1 MEAKEAKQ
9 GLRKNFFTVVLLA
22 IAGSIIYGLAYFRN
36 YYYDAYIVMYHLT
49 NTQMGSLGSAYG
61 FMGLV
66 SYLIGGILA
75 DRFPAKKLMVGS
87 LIATGLGGFLH
98 LFFTSYVAL
107 FLIYA
112 LWGVTSLLTFWP
124 ALLKIV
130 RMQAD
135 EDEQSRAYG
144 IFEGARGITNVI
156 HMAVATAIFGFFQKQ
171 LTEAAGLRWII
182 IFYSVMPILC
192 GLAFLFLVKEP
203 TPTEKIV
210 EGQKLQIKD
219 IVDVIKMPAIWIIIG
234 MMFTS
239 YVFNMS
245 IYYFT
250 PYASN
255 IIGTSAVFAAIVT
268 VLAQYCRL
276 VAAPVGG
283 FLADKISKSTVMM
296 GGFIVMGL
304 GTVLM
309 ISVAGMNGQI
319 QLVLL
324 IIAASIVYL
333 AMFSNYGL
341 FFSFMSEG
349 KIPLRLSGVA
359 IGLASTLGYL
369 PEVIAPLVAGNVLDK
384 YEGNSGYFI
393 YFSLMIAMAV
403 IGAILCIVWR
413 RTYGKAYKEEMS
425 LKAIEQATHSQLEE
439 ME

>member
-1 MEAKEAKQ
+1 MDATEIKQ
-9 GLRKNFFTVVLLA
+9 GLRKNFFTVILLA
-22 IAGSIIYGLAYFRN
+22 IAGSIIYGLAYFRL
-36 YYYDAYIVMYHLT
+36 YYYDAYIATYGLT

-75 DRFPAKKLMVGS
+75 DRFAAKKLLVFS
-87 LIATGLGGFLH
+87 LIATGFGGFLH
-98 LFFTSYVAL
+98 LFFTSFIAL

-130 RMQAD
+130 RMQATD
-135 EDEQSRAYG
+135 DEQSRAYG
-144 IFEGARGITNVI
+144 IFEGTRGITNVI
-156 HMAVATAIFGFFQKQ
+156 HMAIATAIFGFFQKG

-182 IFYSVMPILC
+182 IFYSVIPIIC

-203 TPTEKIV
+203 NRVEEGSTTEKF
-210 EGQKLQIKD
+210 KFKD
-219 IVDVIKMPAIWIIIG
+219 VLDVLKMPAIWLIIG

-239 YVFNMS
+239 YMFNMS

-276 VAAPVGG
+276 VAAPAGG

-296 GGFIVMGL
+296 GGFIAMGL
-304 GTVLM
+304 GTGLM
-309 ISVAGMNGQI
+309 MSIAGMSGQL
-319 QLVLL
+319 QVVLL
-324 IIAASIVYL
+324 IVAASIVYL
-333 AMFSNYGL
+333 AMFSNYGI

-349 KIPLRLSGVA
+349 GIPLRLSGVA

-369 PEVIAPLVAGNVLDK
+369 PEVIAPLLAGNILDRF
-384 YEGNSGYFI
+384 EGNTGYFI
-393 YFSLMIAMAV
+393 YFSIMIAMAV
-403 IGAILCIVWR
+403 IGAILCIIWG
-413 RTYGKAYKEEMS
+413 RTYGKRYKEEHKQ
-425 LKAIEQATHSQLEE
+425 KAAPQ
-439 ME
+439 

>member
-1 MEAKEAKQ
+1 MDSNEVKQ

-36 YYYDAYIVMYHLT
+36 YYYDAYVATYHLT

-66 SYLIGGILA
+66 SYLIGGVLA

-98 LFFTSYVAL
+98 LFFTSYAAL

-130 RMQAD
+130 RMQAN

-144 IFEGARGITNVI
+144 IFEGTRGITNVI

-171 LTEAAGLRWII
+171 LTEAMGLRWII
-182 IFYSVMPILC
+182 IFYSVIPILC

-203 TPTEKIV
+203 APMKEASAGEKL
-210 EGQKLQIKD
+210 KMKD
-219 IVDVIKMPAIWIIIG
+219 IIDVLKMPAIWLIIG

-239 YVFNMS
+239 YTFNMS

-255 IIGTSAVFAAIVT
+255 IIGTSAVFAAIVSM
-268 VLAQYCRL
+268 LAQYCRL

-283 FLADKISKSTVMM
+283 FLADKISKSTIMM
-296 GGFIVMGL
+296 CGFIVMAL
-304 GTVLM
+304 GTLLM
-309 ISVAGMNGQI
+309 ISVSGMSGQI
-319 QLVLL
+319 QVILL
-324 IIAASIVYL
+324 IVAASLVYL

-349 KIPLRLSGVA
+349 KIPLRLSGIA

-369 PEVIAPLVAGNVLDK
+369 PEVIAPLVAGNVLDR

-393 YFSLMIAMAV
+393 YFTLMVVMAV
-403 IGAILCIVWR
+403 VGAILCVIWH
-413 RTYGKAYKEEMS
+413 RTYGKAYKAEMK
-425 LKAIEQATHSQLEE
+425 LKEAPQAQEAAVKE
-439 ME
+439 

>member
-1 MEAKEAKQ
+1 MDSNELKQ
-9 GLRKNFFTVVLLA
+9 GLRKNFLTVVLLA

-36 YYYDAYIVMYHLT
+36 YYYDAYVATYHLT

-66 SYLIGGILA
+66 SYLIGGVLA

-98 LFFTSYVAL
+98 LFFTSYIAL

-130 RMQAD
+130 RMQAN

-144 IFEGARGITNVI
+144 IFEGTRGITNVI

-171 LTEAAGLRWII
+171 LTEAMGLRWII
-182 IFYSVMPILC
+182 IFYSIIPILC

-203 TPTEKIV
+203 TPMKEAGVEEKL
-210 EGQKLQIKD
+210 KLKD
-219 IVDVIKMPAIWIIIG
+219 ILDVLKMPALWLIIG
-234 MMFTS
+234 MMITS
-239 YVFNMS
+239 YTFNMS

-255 IIGTSAVFAAIVT
+255 IIGTSAVFAAIVSM
-268 VLAQYCRL
+268 LAQYCRL

-283 FLADKISKSTVMM
+283 FLADRISKSTIMM
-296 GGFIVMGL
+296 GGFIVMAI
-304 GTVLM
+304 GTGLM
-309 ISVAGMNGQI
+309 IFVSGLSGQI
-319 QLVLL
+319 QVILL
-324 IIAASIVYL
+324 ITAASLVYL

-349 KIPLRLSGVA
+349 KIPLRLSGIA

-369 PEVIAPLVAGNVLDK
+369 PEVFAPLVAGNVLDR
-384 YEGNSGYFI
+384 YAGNSGYFI
-393 YFSLMIAMAV
+393 YFTLMIIMAV
-403 IGAILCIVWR
+403 IGAILCIIWH
-413 RTYGKAYKEEMS
+413 RTYGKAYKEEMR
-425 LKAIEQATHSQLEE
+425 LKEEVQAQEAAIKE
-439 ME
+439 

>member
-1 MEAKEAKQ
+1 METAKEVKQ
-9 GLRKNFFTVVLLA
+9 GLRKNFFTVILLA
-22 IAGSIIYGLAYFRN
+22 IAGSIIYGLAYFRL
-36 YYYDAYIVMYHLT
+36 YYYDAYIATYHLT

-75 DRFPAKKLMVGS
+75 DRFAAKKLLVFS

-98 LFFTSYVAL
+98 LFFTSFIAL

-130 RMQAD
+130 RMQAN

-144 IFEGARGITNVI
+144 IFEGTRGITNVI
-156 HMAVATAIFGFFQKQ
+156 HMAIATAIFGFFQKQ
-171 LTEAAGLRWII
+171 ITEASGLRWII
-182 IFYSVMPILC
+182 IFYSVIPIVC
-192 GLAFLFLVKEP
+192 GFAFLFLVKEP
-203 TPTEKIV
+203 TRSAEDASGEKL
-210 EGQKLQIKD
+210 KLQD
-219 IVDVIKMPAIWIIIG
+219 IVDVLKMPAIWIIIG
-234 MMFTS
+234 LMFTS
-239 YVFNMS
+239 YTFNMS

-255 IIGTSAVFAAIVT
+255 IIGTSAVFAAVVT

-283 FLADKISKSTVMM
+283 FVADRFSKSTVML
-296 GGFIVMGL
+296 GGFVAMGI
-304 GTVLM
+304 GTALM
-309 ISVAGMNGQI
+309 LAVAGISGQLQI
-319 QLVLL
+319 VLL
-324 IIAASIVYL
+324 IVAASIVYL

-349 KIPLRLSGVA
+349 KIPLRLSGIA

-369 PEVIAPLVAGNVLDK
+369 PEVLAPLAAGNILDR
-384 YEGNSGYFI
+384 YAGNTGYYI
-393 YFSLMIAMAV
+393 YFGIMIAMAV
-403 IGAILCIVWR
+403 LGAVLCVVWG
-413 RTYGKAYKEEMS
+413 RTYGKRYKEEMRQ
-425 LKAIEQATHSQLEE
+425 KAAEQSAVENK
-439 ME
+439 

>member
-1 MEAKEAKQ
+1 MDSNEVKQ

-36 YYYDAYIVMYHLT
+36 YYYDAYVATYHLT

-66 SYLIGGILA
+66 SYLIGGVLA

-98 LFFTSYVAL
+98 LFFTSYAAL

-130 RMQAD
+130 RMQAN

-144 IFEGARGITNVI
+144 IFEGTRGITNVI

-171 LTEAAGLRWII
+171 LTEAMGLRWII
-182 IFYSVMPILC
+182 IFYSVIPILC

-203 TPTEKIV
+203 APMKEAGAGEKL
-210 EGQKLQIKD
+210 KMKD
-219 IVDVIKMPAIWIIIG
+219 IIDVLKMPAIWLIIG

-239 YVFNMS
+239 YTFNMS

-255 IIGTSAVFAAIVT
+255 IIGTSAVFAAIVSM
-268 VLAQYCRL
+268 LAQYCRL

-283 FLADKISKSTVMM
+283 FLADKISKSTIMM
-296 GGFIVMGL
+296 CGFIVMAL
-304 GTVLM
+304 GTLLM
-309 ISVAGMNGQI
+309 ISVSGMSGQI
-319 QLVLL
+319 QVILL
-324 IIAASIVYL
+324 IVAASLVYL

-349 KIPLRLSGVA
+349 KIPLRLSGIA

-369 PEVIAPLVAGNVLDK
+369 PEVIAPLVAGNVLDR

-393 YFSLMIAMAV
+393 YFTLMVVMAV
-403 IGAILCIVWR
+403 VGAILCVIWH
-413 RTYGKAYKEEMS
+413 RTYGKAYKAEMK
-425 LKAIEQATHSQLEE
+425 LKEAAQAQEAAVKE
-439 ME
+439 

>member
-1 MEAKEAKQ
+1 MDSNEVKQ

-36 YYYDAYIVMYHLT
+36 YYYDAYVATYHLT

-66 SYLIGGILA
+66 SYLIGGVLA

-98 LFFTSYVAL
+98 LFFTSYAAL

-130 RMQAD
+130 RMQAN

-144 IFEGARGITNVI
+144 IFEGTRGITNVL

-171 LTEAAGLRWII
+171 LTEAMGLRWII
-182 IFYSVMPILC
+182 IFYSVIPILC

-203 TPTEKIV
+203 APMKEAGAGEKL
-210 EGQKLQIKD
+210 KMKD
-219 IVDVIKMPAIWIIIG
+219 IIDVLKMPAIWLIIG

-239 YVFNMS
+239 YTFNMS

-255 IIGTSAVFAAIVT
+255 IIGTSAVFAAIVSM
-268 VLAQYCRL
+268 LAQYCRL

-283 FLADKISKSTVMM
+283 VLADKISKSTIMM
-296 GGFIVMGL
+296 CGFIVMAL
-304 GTVLM
+304 GTLLM
-309 ISVAGMNGQI
+309 ISVSGMSGQI
-319 QLVLL
+319 QVILL
-324 IIAASIVYL
+324 IVAASLVYL

-349 KIPLRLSGVA
+349 KIPLRLSGIA

-369 PEVIAPLVAGNVLDK
+369 PEVIAPLVAGNVLDR

-393 YFSLMIAMAV
+393 YFTLMVVMAV
-403 IGAILCIVWR
+403 VGAILCVIWH
-413 RTYGKAYKEEMS
+413 RTYGKAYKAE
-425 LKAIEQATHSQLEE
+425 LKLKEAAQAQEAAVKE
-439 ME
+439 

>member
-1 MEAKEAKQ
+1 MDSNEVKQ

-36 YYYDAYIVMYHLT
+36 YYYDAYVATYHLT

-66 SYLIGGILA
+66 SYLIGGVLA

-98 LFFTSYVAL
+98 LFFTSYAAL

-130 RMQAD
+130 RMQAN

-144 IFEGARGITNVI
+144 IFEGTRGITNVI

-171 LTEAAGLRWII
+171 LTEAMGLRWII
-182 IFYSVMPILC
+182 IFYSVIPILC

-203 TPTEKIV
+203 APMKEAGAGEKL
-210 EGQKLQIKD
+210 KMKD
-219 IVDVIKMPAIWIIIG
+219 IIDVLKMPAIWLIIG

-239 YVFNMS
+239 YTFNMS

-255 IIGTSAVFAAIVT
+255 IIGTSAVFAAIVSM
-268 VLAQYCRL
+268 LAQYCRL

-283 FLADKISKSTVMM
+283 FLADKISKSTIMM
-296 GGFIVMGL
+296 CGFIVMAL
-304 GTVLM
+304 GTLLM
-309 ISVAGMNGQI
+309 ISVSGMSGQI
-319 QLVLL
+319 QVILL
-324 IIAASIVYL
+324 IVAASLVYL

-349 KIPLRLSGVA
+349 KIPLRLSGIA

-369 PEVIAPLVAGNVLDK
+369 PEVIAPLVAGNVLDR

-393 YFSLMIAMAV
+393 YFTLMVVMAV
-403 IGAILCIVWR
+403 VGAILCVIWH
-413 RTYGKAYKEEMS
+413 RTYGKAYKAEIK
-425 LKAIEQATHSQLEE
+425 LKEAAQAQEAAVKE
-439 ME
+439 

>member
-1 MEAKEAKQ
+1 MDSNEVTQ

-36 YYYDAYIVMYHLT
+36 YYYDAYVATYHLT

-66 SYLIGGILA
+66 SYLIGGVLA

-98 LFFTSYVAL
+98 LFFTSYAAL

-130 RMQAD
+130 RMQAN

-144 IFEGARGITNVI
+144 IFEGTRGITNVI

-171 LTEAAGLRWII
+171 LTEAMGLRWII
-182 IFYSVMPILC
+182 IFYSVIPILC

-203 TPTEKIV
+203 APMKEAGAGEKL
-210 EGQKLQIKD
+210 KMKD
-219 IVDVIKMPAIWIIIG
+219 IIDVLKMPAIWLIIG

-239 YVFNMS
+239 YTFNMS

-255 IIGTSAVFAAIVT
+255 IIGTSAVFAAIVSM
-268 VLAQYCRL
+268 LAQYCRL

-283 FLADKISKSTVMM
+283 FLADKISKSTIMM
-296 GGFIVMGL
+296 CGFIVMAL
-304 GTVLM
+304 GTLLM
-309 ISVAGMNGQI
+309 ISVSGMSGQI
-319 QLVLL
+319 QVILL
-324 IIAASIVYL
+324 IVAASLVYL

-349 KIPLRLSGVA
+349 KIPLRLSGIA

-369 PEVIAPLVAGNVLDK
+369 PEVIAPLVAGNVLDR

-393 YFSLMIAMAV
+393 YFTLMVVMAV
-403 IGAILCIVWR
+403 VGAILCVIWH
-413 RTYGKAYKEEMS
+413 RTYGKAYKAEMK
-425 LKAIEQATHSQLEE
+425 LKEAAQAQEATVKE
-439 ME
+439 

>member
-1 MEAKEAKQ
+1 MMEAANAKQ
-9 GLRKNFFTVVLLA
+9 GLRKNFFTVILLA
-22 IAGSIIYGLAYFRN
+22 IAGSIIYGLAYFRL
-36 YYYDAYIVMYHLT
+36 YYYDAYIATYGLT

-75 DRFPAKKLMVGS
+75 DRFAAKKLLVFS

-98 LFFTSYVAL
+98 LFFTSFIAL

-130 RMQAD
+130 RMQATD
-135 EDEQSRAYG
+135 DEQSRAYG
-144 IFEGARGITNVI
+144 IFEGTRGITNVI
-156 HMAVATAIFGFFQKQ
+156 HMAIATAIFGFFQKA

-182 IFYSVMPILC
+182 IFYSVIPILC

-203 TPTEKIV
+203 TRSEENATSEKF
-210 EGQKLQIKD
+210 KFKD
-219 IVDVIKMPAIWIIIG
+219 VMDVIKMPAIWLIVG

-239 YVFNMS
+239 YIFNMS

-296 GGFIVMGL
+296 AGFVIMGL
-304 GTVLM
+304 GTLLM
-309 ISVAGMNGQI
+309 LSIAGMSGQI
-319 QLVLL
+319 QVVLL
-324 IIAASIVYL
+324 IVAASMVYL
-333 AMFSNYGL
+333 AMYSNYGI

-349 KIPLRLSGVA
+349 GIPLRLSGVA

-369 PEVIAPLVAGNVLDK
+369 PEVIAPLVAGNILDRF
-384 YEGNSGYFI
+384 EGNTGYFI

-403 IGAILCIVWR
+403 IGAVLCFIWG
-413 RTYGKAYKEEMS
+413 RTYGKKYKEEQK
-425 LKAIEQATHSQLEE
+425 LKEAQQ
-439 ME
+439 

>member
-1 MEAKEAKQ
+1 MDSNEVKQ

-36 YYYDAYIVMYHLT
+36 YYYDAYVATYHLT

-66 SYLIGGILA
+66 SYLIGGVLA

-98 LFFTSYVAL
+98 LFFTSYAAL

-130 RMQAD
+130 RMQAN

-144 IFEGARGITNVI
+144 IFEGTRGITNVL

-171 LTEAAGLRWII
+171 LTEAMGLRWII
-182 IFYSVMPILC
+182 IFYSVIPILC

-203 TPTEKIV
+203 APMKEAGAGEKL
-210 EGQKLQIKD
+210 KMKD
-219 IVDVIKMPAIWIIIG
+219 IIDVLKMPAIWLIIG

-239 YVFNMS
+239 YTFNMS

-255 IIGTSAVFAAIVT
+255 IIGTSAVFAAIVSM
-268 VLAQYCRL
+268 LAQYCRL

-283 FLADKISKSTVMM
+283 FLADKISKSTIMM
-296 GGFIVMGL
+296 CGFIVMAL
-304 GTVLM
+304 GTLLM
-309 ISVAGMNGQI
+309 ISVSGMSGQI
-319 QLVLL
+319 QVILL
-324 IIAASIVYL
+324 IVAASLVYL

-349 KIPLRLSGVA
+349 KIPLRLSGIA

-369 PEVIAPLVAGNVLDK
+369 PEVIAPLVAGNVLDR

-393 YFSLMIAMAV
+393 YFTLMVVMAV
-403 IGAILCIVWR
+403 VGAILCVIWH
-413 RTYGKAYKEEMS
+413 RTYGKAYKAEMK
-425 LKAIEQATHSQLEE
+425 LKEAAQAQETAVKE
-439 ME
+439 

>member
-1 MEAKEAKQ
+1 MDSNEVKQ

-36 YYYDAYIVMYHLT
+36 YYYDAYVATYHLT

-66 SYLIGGILA
+66 SYLIGGVLA

-98 LFFTSYVAL
+98 LFFTSYAAL

-130 RMQAD
+130 RMQAN

-144 IFEGARGITNVI
+144 IFEGTRGITNVI
-156 HMAVATAIFGFFQKQ
+156 HMAVATTIFGFFQKQ
-171 LTEAAGLRWII
+171 LTEAMGLRWII
-182 IFYSVMPILC
+182 IFYSVIPILC

-203 TPTEKIV
+203 APMKEAGAGEKLKM
-210 EGQKLQIKD
+210 ED
-219 IVDVIKMPAIWIIIG
+219 IIDVLKMPAIWLIIG

-239 YVFNMS
+239 YTFNMS

-255 IIGTSAVFAAIVT
+255 IIGTSAVFAAIVSM
-268 VLAQYCRL
+268 LAQYCRL

-283 FLADKISKSTVMM
+283 FLADKISKSTIMM
-296 GGFIVMGL
+296 CGFIVMAL
-304 GTVLM
+304 GTLLM
-309 ISVAGMNGQI
+309 ISVSGMSGQI
-319 QLVLL
+319 QVILL
-324 IIAASIVYL
+324 IVAASLVYL

-349 KIPLRLSGVA
+349 KIPLRLSGIA

-369 PEVIAPLVAGNVLDK
+369 PEVIAPLVAGNVLDR

-393 YFSLMIAMAV
+393 YFTLMVVMAV
-403 IGAILCIVWR
+403 VGAILCVIWH
-413 RTYGKAYKEEMS
+413 RTYGKAYKAEMK
-425 LKAIEQATHSQLEE
+425 LKEAAQAQEAAVKE
-439 ME
+439 

>member
-1 MEAKEAKQ
+1 MDSNEVKQ

-36 YYYDAYIVMYHLT
+36 YYYDAYVATYHLT

-66 SYLIGGILA
+66 SYLIGGVLA

-98 LFFTSYVAL
+98 LFFTSYAAL

-130 RMQAD
+130 RMQAN

-144 IFEGARGITNVI
+144 IFEGTRGITNVI

-171 LTEAAGLRWII
+171 LIEAMGLRWII
-182 IFYSVMPILC
+182 IFYSVIPILC

-203 TPTEKIV
+203 APMKEAGAGEKL
-210 EGQKLQIKD
+210 KMKD
-219 IVDVIKMPAIWIIIG
+219 IIDVLKMPAIWLIIG

-239 YVFNMS
+239 YTFNMS

-255 IIGTSAVFAAIVT
+255 IIGTSAVFAAIVSM
-268 VLAQYCRL
+268 LAQYCRL

-283 FLADKISKSTVMM
+283 FLADKISKSTIMM
-296 GGFIVMGL
+296 CGFIVMAL
-304 GTVLM
+304 GTLLM
-309 ISVAGMNGQI
+309 ISVSGMSGQI
-319 QLVLL
+319 QVILL
-324 IIAASIVYL
+324 IVAASLVYL

-349 KIPLRLSGVA
+349 KIPLRLSGIA

-369 PEVIAPLVAGNVLDK
+369 PEVIAPLVAGNVLDR

-393 YFSLMIAMAV
+393 YFTLMVVMAV
-403 IGAILCIVWR
+403 VGAILCVIWH
-413 RTYGKAYKEEMS
+413 RTYGKAYKAEMK
-425 LKAIEQATHSQLEE
+425 LKEAAQAQEAAVKE
-439 ME
+439 

>member
-1 MEAKEAKQ
+1 
-9 GLRKNFFTVVLLA
+9 
-22 IAGSIIYGLAYFRN
+22 
-36 YYYDAYIVMYHLT
+36 
-49 NTQMGSLGSAYG
+49 TQMGSLGSAYG

-66 SYLIGGILA
+66 SYLIGGVLA

-98 LFFTSYVAL
+98 LFFTSYAAL

-130 RMQAD
+130 RMQAN

-144 IFEGARGITNVI
+144 IFEGTRGITNVI

-171 LTEAAGLRWII
+171 LTEAMGLRWII
-182 IFYSVMPILC
+182 VFYSVIPILC

-203 TPTEKIV
+203 APMKEAGAGEKL
-210 EGQKLQIKD
+210 KMKD
-219 IVDVIKMPAIWIIIG
+219 IIDVLKMPAIWLIIG

-239 YVFNMS
+239 YTFNMS

-255 IIGTSAVFAAIVT
+255 IIGTSAVFAAIVSM
-268 VLAQYCRL
+268 LAQYCRL

-283 FLADKISKSTVMM
+283 FLADKISKSTIMM
-296 GGFIVMGL
+296 CGFIVMAL
-304 GTVLM
+304 GTLLM
-309 ISVAGMNGQI
+309 ISVSGMSGQI
-319 QLVLL
+319 QVILL
-324 IIAASIVYL
+324 IVAASLVYL

-349 KIPLRLSGVA
+349 KIPLRLSGIA

-369 PEVIAPLVAGNVLDK
+369 PEVIAPLVAGNVLDR

-393 YFSLMIAMAV
+393 YFTLMVVMAV
-403 IGAILCIVWR
+403 VGAILCVIWH
-413 RTYGKAYKEEMS
+413 RTYGKAYKAEMK
-425 LKAIEQATHSQLEE
+425 LKEAAQAQEATVKE
-439 ME
+439 